1 MHLLDNTNGTIR
13 MAYATGEKPWHGLGF
28 EVDPNEPPEVW
39 RRQANMMWE
48 NVKIP
53 ALYRWEG
60 SIRNSDQ
67 YFIARNDNGNILSPR
82 TVSPDY
88 WVHSIGDIIAFMSD
102 LCKEAGYQMET
113 LISIQGGRK
122 ITALAKASAD
132 TVVGRSGL
140 AVGYLPVN
148 RDVIQNYV
156 LITTSFDGTL
166 KTTIT
171 ITRVRVVCWNTLL
184 IALGEGLEVLRVSHR
199 AKFRPE
205 SVHEQLGFIEES
217 HQPFIEMASEMA
229 EVRLD
234 DGQRENFF
242 LRVVSNNTDPFDIH
256 KLDREDPT
264 RKALATKVNRL
275 IHYHNVEGSG
285 SDNIRNLPTANG
297 TLWGALNDVTGVA
310 DHWGTKRGKE
320 GRFASSTFGARRKQ
334 KDLAW
339 TIASEVVTRKAA

>member
-113 LISIQGGRK
+113 
-122 ITALAKASAD
+122 
-132 TVVGRSGL
+132 
-140 AVGYLPVN
+140 
-148 RDVIQNYV
+148 
-156 LITTSFDGTL
+156 
-166 KTTIT
+166 
-171 ITRVRVVCWNTLL
+171 
-184 IALGEGLEVLRVSHR
+184 
-199 AKFRPE
+199 
-205 SVHEQLGFIEES
+205 
-217 HQPFIEMASEMA
+217 
-229 EVRLD
+229 
-234 DGQRENFF
+234 
-242 LRVVSNNTDPFDIH
+242 
-256 KLDREDPT
+256 
-264 RKALATKVNRL
+264 
-275 IHYHNVEGSG
+275 
-285 SDNIRNLPTANG
+285 
-297 TLWGALNDVTGVA
+297 
-310 DHWGTKRGKE
+310 
-320 GRFASSTFGARRKQ
+320 
-334 KDLAW
+334 
-339 TIASEVVTRKAA
+339 